1 MKNTY
6 LNIATHT
13 SKYAYIFMSEGTRTS
28 SPLPLQMLV
37 LISLSLCISEST
49 KQCSSKKNI
58 FLRHTSL
65 VDSSNS
71 NEIIWL
77 ISYIAQL

>member
-1 MKNTY
+1 MN
-6 LNIATHT
+6 LFPSSSANVGVNILVSLDFRKHETVFKR
-13 SKYAYIFMSEGTRTS
+13 KY
-28 SPLPLQMLV
+28 
-37 LISLSLCISEST
+37 
-49 KQCSSKKNI
+49 
-58 FLRHTSL
+58 LRHTSL